1 MLINVNIGRFFLQV
15 FLRSNCHLLSPV
27 DLKILEDTCFMFEG
41 LLEVSIPAIYITCT
55 EREMIRRIQ
64 QRARPAE
71 RNLRQGDQK
80 TFPTLR
86 DVSLSLA
93 SNTPSTSREE
103 WIVTQFSTT
112 SISSTPR
119 TFPRSEWPR
128 KFWSG
133 IVYFIDPRFPCKYIS
148 S

>member
-1 MLINVNIGRFFLQV
+1 
-15 FLRSNCHLLSPV
+15 
-27 DLKILEDTCFMFEG
+27 MFEG

-103 WIVTQFSTT
+103 WIVTQFYTT

-133 IVYFIDPRFPCKYIS
+133 IVYFIDPVFHANTLVRRRFPFVGARLKKFVIKPKKTLLLVYD
-148 S
+148 